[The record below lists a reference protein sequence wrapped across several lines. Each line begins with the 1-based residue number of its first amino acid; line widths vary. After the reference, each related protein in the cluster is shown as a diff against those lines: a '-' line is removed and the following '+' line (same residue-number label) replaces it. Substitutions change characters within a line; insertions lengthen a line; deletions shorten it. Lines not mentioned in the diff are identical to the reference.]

1 MNQQEAWAP
10 VLTYLAEQGFPLP
23 DTVQI
28 QVAGH
33 TLTVEVPEE
42 LKSAP
47 SS

>member
-1 MNQQEAWAP
+1 MKEQKPWAP
-10 VLTYLAEQGFPLP
+10 VLEYLAQQGFPLP

-33 TLTVEVPEE
+33 TLTVEVPED
-42 LKSAP
+42 LQSAP

>member
-1 MNQQEAWAP
+1 MSQQDAWAP
-10 VLTYLAEQGFPLP
+10 VFDYLTEQGFPLP

-42 LKSAP
+42 YKSAP
-47 SS
+47 PS